1 MRRSEKA
8 VPEIRYVDIHDRPSD
23 YYLRTGN
30 IVTFRRLMTQEEL
43 EQFKK
48 DWDINEE
55 QA

>member
-1 MRRSEKA
+1 MPRSERTA
-8 VPEIRYVDIHDRPSD
+8 PEIRYVDIRDCPSD

-30 IVTFRRLMTQEEL
+30 ILTFRLLMTQKEL

-48 DWDINEE
+48 DWDINDE